1 MVNREDCVRAINQF
15 IEHRDLNEA
24 IILIKYLAELNNSAN
39 TSMIVEE
46 LSINPTILTFI
57 LDQVIVELERKLNIY
72 SIIDQYNNI
81 IIAY

>member
-39 TSMIVEE
+39 MSRIVEE

>member
-15 IEHRDLNEA
+15 IEHRNLNEA
-24 IILIKYLAELNNSAN
+24 IILIEYLAELNNSTN
-39 TSMIVEE
+39 IPRIIDE
-46 LSINPTILTFI
+46 LSVNPTILTLI
-57 LDQVIVELERKLNIY
+57 LDKVIVELERKLNIY

>member
-39 TSMIVEE
+39 TSRIVEE
-46 LSINPTILTFI
+46 LSISPTILTFI

-72 SIIDQYNNI
+72 SIIDYKQYG
-81 IIAY
+81 